1 MKTLP
6 LYLALGLLFLNAC
19 KKSNSGNNTP
29 PTPYY
34 LSSVVAVSPQQRII
48 DSFYYD
54 TLHRVDTFTQVVYDT
69 TSGSPMFNTW
79 TVQFLYQDANSYPS
93 WYNFYD
99 LPLGGYGDYHLLS
112 YDGSNRITKD
122 TSLSGSGFVTYFSY
136 PSNNIAATTLF
147 EGTPDDNLIDTLYL
161 HNGNV
166 SQEVIYNS
174 DIPGQP
180 DQLQGD
186 VFFTDVSTAN
196 PAYHAPI
203 SGSIGP
209 LLFNLT
215 LNNGADFVDF
225 ISKNALQ
232 QITGTETSSP
242 ANVLIIY
249 TLSTDS
255 KGRLAQ
261 MTAGTGASAGTILF
275 SYY

>member
-6 LYLALGLLFLNAC
+6 IYLALGLLFLNAC
-19 KKSNSGNNTP
+19 KKSNSGNSTP
-29 PTPYY
+29 PSPYY
-34 LSSVVAVSPQQRII
+34 LSSVVAVSPQLHIV

-54 TLHRVDTFTQVVYDT
+54 TLHRIDTFTQAIYDT
-69 TSGSPMFNTW
+69 TSGTPLFNTW
-79 TVQFLYQDANSYPS
+79 TVQFLYQNANSYPS

-99 LPLGGYGDYHLLS
+99 VPLGGYGDYHLLS

-136 PSNNIAATTLF
+136 PSDNIAATTLF
-147 EGTPDDNLIDTLYL
+147 EGTADNNLMDTLYV

-174 DIPGQP
+174 NIPGQP
-180 DQLQGD
+180 DELEGD
-186 VFFTDVSTAN
+186 VLYTDASTAN
-196 PAYHAPI
+196 PAYHAAT

-215 LNNGADFVDF
+215 FNNGADCVDF
-225 ISKNALQ
+225 ISKNALE
-232 QITGTETSSP
+232 QITGAETSSP
-242 ANVLIIY
+242 AYVLIKY
-249 TLSTDS
+249 TLSTDG
-255 KGRLAQ
+255 KGRLAK
-261 MTAGTGASAGTILF
+261 MTTGTGASAGTILF